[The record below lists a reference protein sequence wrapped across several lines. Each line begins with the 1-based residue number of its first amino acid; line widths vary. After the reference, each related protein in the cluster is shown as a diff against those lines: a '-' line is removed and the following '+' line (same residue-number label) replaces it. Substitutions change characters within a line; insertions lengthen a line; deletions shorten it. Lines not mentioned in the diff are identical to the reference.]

1 MYTKI
6 VEVPNLSL
14 NGEDTVSLC
23 MPAFNPYTKWI
34 PPPPPAKKLSLW
46 RNTLFGFNRL
56 EYNPT
61 ELIPRLS
68 SQQINT
74 QIYMYFKYWDKCL
87 LVKNLYD
94 VCFDQKPE

>member
-14 NGEDTVSLC
+14 NGEDTVCVCPPLTLTL
-23 MPAFNPYTKWI
+23 NEY